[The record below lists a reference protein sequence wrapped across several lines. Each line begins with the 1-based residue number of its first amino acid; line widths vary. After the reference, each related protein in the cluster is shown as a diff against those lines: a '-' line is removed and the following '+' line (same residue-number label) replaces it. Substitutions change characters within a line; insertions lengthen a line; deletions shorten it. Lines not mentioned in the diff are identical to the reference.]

1 MPPWASHHVM
11 LEVAGHTGQTTF
23 PNTRLHKDRPAS
35 PTFIFSSGFQKSH
48 PKKIHLFDTDIRE
61 PKTWHH
67 TNPHCP
73 HRPFGPPSVVSR
85 GTWYAHVA
93 LVWCIWA
100 HHTPPGHQV
109 SGMRTSGQQVQGI
122 IPLLQFIELNFGPFW
137 WEFRSPKASHA
148 FGMGSFEVVLIQ
160 QDSLRWSFW
169 AEEQHWNQALGW
181 PTKCPA

>member
-35 PTFIFSSGFQKSH
+35 PTFIFSSGFKKAI
-48 PKKIHLFDTDIRE
+48 PKKSICLIQISENQKPDITLTLTARTNLLVRLLWFHWGPGMHMLHWSGASGHTIH
-61 PKTWHH
+61 
-67 TNPHCP
+67 
-73 HRPFGPPSVVSR
+73 
-85 GTWYAHVA
+85 
-93 LVWCIWA
+93 
-100 HHTPPGHQV
+100 HQI

-137 WEFRSPKASHA
+137 WEFRSPKASQA

-160 QDSLRWSFW
+160 QDSLPWSFW
-169 AEEQHWNQALGW
+169 AQEQHWNQALGW
-181 PTKCPA
+181 PTNCPA